1 AGIFTPVAR
10 LRRGV
15 SVAAAQ
21 AQLDVL
27 VRRVA
32 RQYPETAQ
40 DRAVVLTQLQF
51 AMFEL
56 SRPMLWLLVAAA
68 ALVLAIACANIAS
81 LLMARGAARLR
92 ELGVRAAIGASRGRL
107 LRQLLTESLVLSSAG
122 AILSV
127 VLGTTVFQ
135 WLVRLAPPRAYRL
148 LPDGLEPRAV
158 VFAVAVSAIAGMIFG
173 VIPALRLSKSGVAET
188 QRRDGARVSLGL
200 SGTMVAVEAA
210 LGIALLCA
218 AGLMANSLVR

>member
-1 AGIFTPVAR
+1 
-10 LRRGV
+10 
-15 SVAAAQ
+15 
-21 AQLDVL
+21 
-27 VRRVA
+27 
-32 RQYPETAQ
+32 
-40 DRAVVLTQLQF
+40 
-51 AMFEL
+51 
-56 SRPMLWLLVAAA
+56 
-68 ALVLAIACANIAS
+68 AS

-210 LGIALLCA
+210 LGIAPLCA
-218 AGLMANSLVR
+218 AGPMANSLVRMRTVDLGFEPAGVLTFGAFPPAARYPTPAARHAFMMGLLDRVRHL